1 MKNKLLNG
9 IIFSSAG
16 SLWWGIIGV
25 FYFKYVSFAGPVEL
39 VVHRT
44 IWTALV
50 LLLTITLYS
59 RWYLFFEVLN
69 NKKKLF
75 MLFVS
80 GLLIFINWF
89 TWIYAVV
96 TNRLVDASFGY
107 YIFPILSVL
116 FGFVFFD
123 EKLNKARIISIIL
136 VLISIIYL
144 LFNFK
149 SIPWIGLILAII
161 WGTYNLL
168 RKKINVQTDI
178 GLFVETAFI
187 VPIALVLFYLIFQ
200 KGLNDFSLSNSNIM
214 FLLFLAGPM
223 TVIPLYLYL
232 RGVEL
237 AGLGASGLPS
247 GRLRRDDRPLFPA
260 ACAALYTKNAGPPG
274 AGKRHIR
281 QAGGSR
287 HGHRPAFPCCELGH
301 APG

>member
-1 MKNKLLNG
+1 MKKKLLSG
-9 IIFSSAG
+9 ILFSSAG
-16 SLWWGIIGV
+16 SFWWGIIGV
-25 FYFKYVSFAGPVEL
+25 FYFKYMSFAGTVEL

-44 IWTALV
+44 IWTAFI
-50 LLLTITLYS
+50 LLLSIIFYS
-59 RWYLFFEVLN
+59 RWDFFFEILN

-75 MLFVS
+75 ILFIS

-116 FGFVFFD
+116 FGFIFFK
-123 EKLNKARIISIIL
+123 EKLNKKRIISIFL

-149 SIPWIGLILAII
+149 SIPWIGLTVAIT
-161 WGTYNLL
+161 WSTYNLL

-178 GLFVETAFI
+178 GLFIETIFF
-187 VPIALVLFYLIFQ
+187 VPVALILFYFISQ
-200 KGLNDFSLSNSNIM
+200 KGLNDFSLSNPNIM
-214 FLLFLAGPM
+214 FWLFLAGPM

-237 AGLGASGLPS
+237 AGLGTSGMVFFITPTGQFL
-247 GRLRRDDRPLFPA
+247 
-260 ACAALYTKNAGPPG
+260 
-274 AGKRHIR
+274 
-281 QAGGSR
+281 
-287 HGHRPAFPCCELGH
+287 LGIFYYNEIFNVH
-301 APG
+301 KLIGFIFIWIAIIIYLKDLNQRK

>member
-123 EKLNKARIISIIL
+123 EKLSKRRIVSIFL

-149 SIPWIGLILAII
+149 SIPWIGLVIAIV

-168 RKKINVQTDI
+168 RKKINVHTDI

-187 VPIALVLFYLIFQ
+187 LPIALVLFYLIFQ

-237 AGLGASGLPS
+237 AGLGASGMTFFIAPTGQFLLGIFYFNEIFSVHKLKKSSHVTSKSFPL
-247 GRLRRDDRPLFPA
+247 LRIML
-260 ACAALYTKNAGPPG
+260 
-274 AGKRHIR
+274 
-281 QAGGSR
+281 
-287 HGHRPAFPCCELGH
+287 AFLLISSFVTCE
-301 APG
+301 

>member
-16 SLWWGIIGV
+16 SFWWGIVGV

-123 EKLNKARIISIIL
+123 EKLNKARIISIFL

-149 SIPWIGLILAII
+149 SIPWIGLVLAII
-161 WGTYNLL
+161 WSTYNLL

-187 VPIALVLFYLIFQ
+187 VPIALVLFYLI
-200 KGLNDFSLSNSNIM
+200 L
-214 FLLFLAGPM
+214 
-223 TVIPLYLYL
+223 
-232 RGVEL
+232 
-237 AGLGASGLPS
+237 
-247 GRLRRDDRPLFPA
+247 
-260 ACAALYTKNAGPPG
+260 
-274 AGKRHIR
+274 
-281 QAGGSR
+281 
-287 HGHRPAFPCCELGH
+287 
-301 APG
+301 

>member
-16 SLWWGIIGV
+16 SFWWGIIGV
-25 FYFKYVSFAGPVEL
+25 FYFKYVSFAGSVEL

-44 IWTALV
+44 IWTALL

-69 NKKKLF
+69 NNKKLF

-96 TNRLVDASFGY
+96 TNRLIDASFGY

-116 FGFVFFD
+116 FGFVFFN
-123 EKLNKARIISIIL
+123 EKLNKARIISIFL

-187 VPIALVLFYLIFQ
+187 APIALVLFYLIFQ
-200 KGLNDFSLSNSNIM
+200 KGLNDFSFSNPNIM

-237 AGLGASGLPS
+237 AGLGTSGMIFFIAPTGQFLL
-247 GRLRRDDRPLFPA
+247 GIFYFNEIFDVHKLIGFIFIWIAVIVYLRDLNQN
-260 ACAALYTKNAGPPG
+260 K
-274 AGKRHIR
+274 
-281 QAGGSR
+281 
-287 HGHRPAFPCCELGH
+287 
-301 APG
+301 